1 MWGSWGLYMYIGL
14 TQSNP
19 KPKSE
24 MGVVET
30 KTKYPNPNVVFYY
43 FIMNTILPTNYPY
56 MIIHNTEYISTYSLT
71 ELNMIPIT
79 TQLLLREMGTDR
91 WCNPPLTPTYPHN
104 LHLMLKNFT
113 RYNPYYQYN
122 LQNRV

>member
-1 MWGSWGLYMYIGL
+1 MWGRWGLYMLYRL
-14 TQSNP
+14 ANPNP
-19 KPKSE
+19 KPKSQ

-30 KTKYPNPNVVFYY
+30 KWYALNTNVVFLYWY
-43 FIMNTILPTNYPY
+43 ATNTIYYLPILNCMQYLTLYYALPN
-56 MIIHNTEYISTYSLT
+56 IIVCNEYYKRGL
-71 ELNMIPIT
+71 
-79 TQLLLREMGTDR
+79 DR